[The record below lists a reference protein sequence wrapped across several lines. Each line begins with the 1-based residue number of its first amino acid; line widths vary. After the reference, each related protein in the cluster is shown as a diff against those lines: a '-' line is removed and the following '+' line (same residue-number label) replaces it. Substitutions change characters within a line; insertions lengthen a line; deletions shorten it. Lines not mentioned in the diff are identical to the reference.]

1 MPPSASASEAA
12 GGAGFGPRAGQA
24 SRPTTPAQGARRLRL
39 REIWVRLHLVL
50 ALSVGLVFVLAGLT
64 GSVLV
69 FYVEIDRWLNP
80 QLVVESGVVGN
91 VGPRQSHET
100 VFRAIRAAHPNRDG
114 SWRLE
119 MPMADDAPVTA
130 RYYRPVETA
139 HLAFAPLMVSVDPF
153 SLQVRASRLWGDT
166 AMTWLYDLHYALLL
180 DRDGRTVLG
189 VTGIALMLSLASGM
203 YLWWPRAGR
212 YAGALT
218 FKRRAGSAR
227 RTYDLHKLGGIYGA
241 VVLAVVVGSGV
252 LLELSNWVNPL
263 IDRASPL
270 FRTPAV
276 QSQRN
281 ADAPRLAVDDAV
293 RVALMN
299 FPGASLRWIETPDGP
314 AGTYRINLRA
324 GDEPGVRFP
333 RTNVWIDQYS
343 GEVLAIRDRQF
354 NSAGDTLLDWLHPL
368 HSGEAF
374 GMAGRIVVAI
384 SGLLPLLLFVTGV
397 MRWRQKRHARGIALH
412 RPKSSAGRRSGP
424 RGA

>member
-12 GGAGFGPRAGQA
+12 GGAHFGPRAGDA
-24 SRPTTPAQGARRLRL
+24 AGPVKSAPGARRLRP
-39 REIWVRLHLVL
+39 REVWVRLHLCL

-80 QLVVESGVVGN
+80 QLLVDAGA
-91 VGPRQSHET
+91 GPRQSHEA
-100 VFRAIRAAHPNRDG
+100 VFRALHAAHPARDG

-119 MPMADDAPVTA
+119 MPLSDTAPVTA
-130 RYYRPVETA
+130 RYYRPAETA
-139 HLAFAPLMVSVDPF
+139 HRAFAPLMVSVDPVR
-153 SLQVRASRLWGDT
+153 LEVRASRLWGDT

-180 DRDGRTVLG
+180 DRDGRTALG
-189 VTGIALMLSLASGM
+189 VIGIALMLSLASGVV
-203 YLWWPRAGR
+203 LWWPRAGR
-212 YAGALT
+212 YAGALA

-227 RTYDLHKLGGIYGA
+227 RTYDLHKLGGIYGVA
-241 VVLAVVVGSGV
+241 VLAVVVASGV
-252 LLELSNWVNPL
+252 LLELSQWVNPL

-270 FRTPAV
+270 FRTPSV
-276 QSQRN
+276 QSLG
-281 ADAPRLAVDDAV
+281 AAGTPRLAVDDAV
-293 RVALMN
+293 RVALLN
-299 FPGASLRWIETPDGP
+299 FPGATLRWIETPDGP
-314 AGTYRINLRA
+314 SGTYRVNLRA

-368 HSGEAF
+368 HNGEAF

-384 SGLLPLLLFVTGV
+384 SGLIPLLLFVTGV
-397 MRWRQKRHARGIALH
+397 MRWQQKRRARRAAPQ
-412 RPKSSAGRRSGP
+412 RPKSGAGRHSGP